1 MNLWVHHVALKMA
14 CAIFR
19 GDAGNRTRVY
29 MGYHHSLHAKFL
41 WYRHTCLRKEQKG
54 TCENLRQ
61 RFRYTTQVSVYPTL
75 DRGLTPPSRYRVSCD
90 AMVIK
95 PLGDDSCECWRAE
108 CRSNS
113 GLHSGNKVCTCKVYI
128 GGYEQIYIL
137 GMHMND
143 IKVHI
148 SNPVIPTKSSAAAF
162 RVT

>member
-1 MNLWVHHVALKMA
+1 
-14 CAIFR
+14 
-19 GDAGNRTRVY
+19 
-29 MGYHHSLHAKFL
+29 MGYHHNLHAEFL
-41 WYRHTCLRKEQKG
+41 WYRHTCLRKKQNG
-54 TCENLRQ
+54 RCENPRQ

-75 DRGLTPPSRYRVSCD
+75 DWGLAPPSRYRVSCD

-113 GLHSGNKVCTCKVYI
+113 GLHSGDNVCTCQLYI

-143 IKVHI
+143 TKVHL
-148 SNPVIPTKSSAAAF
+148 SNPVIPMYSYIRSFNSLRISLAISRSF
-162 RVT
+162 RVFRLS